1 MIDLVSP
8 IKIEIHMLLY
18 NNSNTSIGI
27 VDCDMAKRGVGQ
39 PKKEPTSVKSIRLP
53 DRIWKL
59 VSKESKK
66 YRSVNSYILS
76 LIEDSLVKNDKLNDS
91 KRISRNTSKG
101 KDAR

>member
-1 MIDLVSP
+1 MI
-8 IKIEIHMLLY
+8 Y
-18 NNSNTSIGI
+18 NNCNTSIDI
-27 VDCDMAKRGVGQ
+27 VDSDMAKRGVGQ
-39 PKKEPTSVKSIRLP
+39 PKKEPTSVRSIRLP

-76 LIEDSLVKNDKLNDS
+76 LIEDSLVRNNKLNDS

>member
-1 MIDLVSP
+1 MI
-8 IKIEIHMLLY
+8 Y
-18 NNSNTSIGI
+18 NNCNTSIGI
-27 VDCDMAKRGVGQ
+27 VDSDMAKRGVGQ
-39 PKKEPTSVKSIRLP
+39 PKKEPTSVRSIRLP

-76 LIEDSLVKNDKLNDS
+76 LIEDSLVRNNKLNDS